1 MPIVGSGSLFLRGG
15 VEDNKSIAF
24 EVFGNI
30 TGSNI
35 SLRQLALEADMTAS
49 ADDPMSEFYNFQS
62 LAPPETVTTS
72 AASSI
77 GTTTATLNGSVTSTG
92 GVTSRGFKYM
102 SGNQSQAT
110 VEASGTE
117 TTAGSG
123 DGSFSKGLSGLSI
136 NVTYTFVAWAENA
149 AGRTYGTKTTFNT
162 LPQYTY
168 SVTQASFVGR
178 TNTYYQS
185 QLGPANRTGTAAQ
198 GGTATAN
205 FTNGSRIGYRYN
217 HTAGNTVNAQG
228 PYNAVNF
235 QTGNNYGWTVQKSGM
250 NANAS
255 MTLNTFFADAQ
266 ENAYAIEPNAD
277 IFDNSNVSWIDMRY
291 RAYYNQSAQ
300 VDGNVNTRWYLLNN
314 PSNPTAFNTFQYLA
328 GTPTLYGHGM
338 PRTGPTGGGGYYQH
352 QSFQVRPGQSWTAGE
367 HTSYGNTAQN
377 SYRYRGPANF
387 HSLP

>member
-1 MPIVGSGSLFLRGG
+1 MPIVGSGSLFLRGT
-15 VEDNKSIAF
+15 EDNKSINF
-24 EVFGNI
+24 EMHGNV

-35 SLRQLALEADMTAS
+35 SLHQLALLAEMTS
-49 ADDPMSEFYNFQS
+49 PDNMGEFYDFQNQ
-62 LAPPETVTTS
+62 APPETVTTS

-77 GTTTATLNGSVTSTG
+77 GTTTATLNGSVTATG

-123 DGSFSKGLSGLSI
+123 EGSFNKGISGLSI
-136 NVTYTFVAWAENA
+136 NTTHTFVAWAENE
-149 AGRTYGTKTTFNT
+149 AGRTYGSKLTFST

-168 SVTQASFVGR
+168 TVTQQTFVSIG
-178 TNTYYQS
+178 NTYYQS
-185 QLGPANRTGTAAQ
+185 ALGPSTRSGTAAQ
-198 GGTATAN
+198 GGTATVN

-217 HTAGNTVNAQG
+217 HTPQQSISAQG
-228 PYNAVNF
+228 PYNAFNV
-235 QTGNNYGWTVQKSGM
+235 QGAGNNYGWTVQKSGM

-255 MTLNTFFADAQ
+255 MTLNTGFGGAQ
-266 ENAYAIEPNAD
+266 ENPYAIEPNAD
-277 IFDNSNVSWIDMRY
+277 IYDNSNVSWIDMRY
-291 RAYYNQSAQ
+291 RAYYNQSSQ

-338 PRTGPTGGGGYYQH
+338 PRTGPAGGGGFYQH